1 MQNLM
6 KTLAIGAFAILTL
19 NDNLSA
25 APIELKE
32 CKNNTCEKF
41 RVGMYRVN
49 DTVTMNLLIEKE
61 KGDRL
66 AIRLLDQK
74 GKVLMEDIVPR
85 NIDKLGR
92 KLNFSEIED
101 GIYTLEVANG
111 TEKVVKSIYLSTSEV
126 REVNR
131 TLVGV
136 N

>member
-1 MQNLM
+1 M